1 MGCPVVQFEIGCRD
15 LKRTGAFYAGLF
27 GWSVGEV
34 HGTTAAVDTGN
45 ARGIP
50 GALTALGHEPHRY
63 VHVYVEVDD
72 VGATVERAA
81 AGGGDVVVGPLDIPG
96 DSPYGRFAWI
106 TDPDGNT
113 VGLLEPRP

>member
-15 LKRTGAFYAGLF
+15 VERAGNFHAELF
-27 GWSVGEV
+27 GWTVGDV
-34 HGTTAAVDTGN
+34 HGTTAAVDTGSD
-45 ARGIP
+45 RGVP
-50 GALTALGHEPHRY
+50 GAFTALGHEPHRD
-63 VHVYVEVDD
+63 VHVYVEVEHVDT
-72 VGATVERAA
+72 TVERAQ

-96 DSPYGRFAWI
+96 DAPYGRFAWI